1 MRLRGL
7 DQRERLA
14 DDGLDA
20 PRAVVGE
27 EADHLAPQHPD
38 VIPEVTE
45 IHADDGLVVV
55 HELDWVEPWELRD
68 GEQRAEPR
76 GAHAARGLREPEA
89 DEAAER
95 RETAVA
101 LAERTRRVER
111 DVDAA
116 AAGDALDAFLEVLGP
131 IVDAVRDAHLLERL
145 VLRRRRRADDLGACD
160 AAELDRGHADTAR
173 GRVDEYAIALR
184 HVAESPQHENGGQV
198 VDRDGG
204 AFLEAHVGRHRE
216 HLLGRNRDGIG
227 VATEPRERQDAVARL
242 DGLHARA
249 HLLDDARDFVP
260 DDARRRWG

>member
-1 MRLRGL
+1 ASPATAPRSRVPPDAPPSRPPPTQDAVLGRHSTRQDDFADVLPFLHEAMRLRGL

-20 PRAVVGE
+20 SRAVVGE
-27 EADHLAPQHPD
+27 EADHLASQHPD

-55 HELDWVEPWELRD
+55 HELDRVEPRELRD
-68 GEQRAEPR
+68 GEQRAESR

-116 AAGDALDAFLEVLGP
+116 AAGDALDAFLE
-131 IVDAVRDAHLLERL
+131 
-145 VLRRRRRADDLGACD
+145 
-160 AAELDRGHADTAR
+160 
-173 GRVDEYAIALR
+173 
-184 HVAESPQHENGGQV
+184 
-198 VDRDGG
+198 
-204 AFLEAHVGRHRE
+204 
-216 HLLGRNRDGIG
+216 
-227 VATEPRERQDAVARL
+227 
-242 DGLHARA
+242 
-249 HLLDDARDFVP
+249 
-260 DDARRRWG
+260 